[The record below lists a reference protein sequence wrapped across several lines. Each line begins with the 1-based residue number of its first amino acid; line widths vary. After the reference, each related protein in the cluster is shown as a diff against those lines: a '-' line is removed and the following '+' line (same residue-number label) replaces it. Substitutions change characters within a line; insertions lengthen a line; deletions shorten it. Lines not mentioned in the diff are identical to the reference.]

1 MLTLQSQTD
10 SQARGHAPVWLW
22 WATSAVVVATLV
34 GAAFAPV
41 LAVHYPWWLL
51 WLNPW
56 PRHQLLVAPRT
67 EILPFVA
74 VVATRGF
81 LTCLVSYELGRNY
94 GPQGVSMLSGRSSRA
109 AGVLALMSEQFGRYS
124 RLLLLLVP
132 GWMTSALAG
141 TSGLPR
147 ASAMLPTALG
157 LSLWA
162 SINYRVGHWL
172 EPWISALLALV
183 RQYML
188 SASIAC
194 IASVAIYQLLSR
206 RGQGRA
212 AGLPVDVER
221 ETEVDVDIDV

>member
-1 MLTLQSQTD
+1 MSNLLAQTD
-10 SQARGHAPVWLW
+10 VEGRGPAPVWLW
-22 WATSAVVVATLV
+22 WAASAVVIATLV

-67 EILPFVA
+67 QILPFIA

-94 GPQGVSMLSGRSSRA
+94 GPQGVSMLSGRSPRVG
-109 AGVLALMSEQFGRYS
+109 GVLSVVSEQFAQHS
-124 RLLLLLVP
+124 RLFLLFVP
-132 GWMTSALAG
+132 GWMTSAFAG
-141 TSGLPR
+141 TNGLSR
-147 ASAMLPTALG
+147 ARAMLPTSFG
-157 LSLWA
+157 LVLWA

-172 EPWISALLALV
+172 APWISAVLALV

-188 SASIAC
+188 TASILC
-194 IASVAIYQLLSR
+194 IVSVALYQWLPR
-206 RGQGRA
+206 REQKRA
-212 AGLPVDVER
+212 VTLPVDPESEV
-221 ETEVDVDIDV
+221 EVDLDV